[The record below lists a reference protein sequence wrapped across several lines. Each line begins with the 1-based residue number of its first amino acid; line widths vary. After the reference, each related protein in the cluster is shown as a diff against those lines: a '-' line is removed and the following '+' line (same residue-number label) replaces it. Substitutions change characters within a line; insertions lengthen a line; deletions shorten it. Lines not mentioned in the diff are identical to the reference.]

1 MECANTENGVWGLIF
16 TDEEQ
21 KIVDEYQNVL
31 NDYVMESVGRFVT
44 RDLSLEDDWD
54 NYVAS
59 IDAMGLEEYLG
70 AIQSAFDRTL

>member
-1 MECANTENGVWGLIF
+1 M
-16 TDEEQ
+16 
-21 KIVDEYQNVL
+21 L